1 MSILIVDDDT
11 DGREA
16 VGQYLTK
23 AGFTVRSAPSGR
35 AALISL
41 ATGVPDA
48 VILDLMMPEM
58 NGVEFLRIIRS
69 YLGWSTLPVIVLTA
83 YPEGEHI
90 QKVREMGVQR
100 IFTKAN
106 LKFDDLV
113 QCINSLRQGA
123 DTAGAG

>member
-1 MSILIVDDDT
+1 MSVLIVDDDT

-16 VGQYLTK
+16 VAQYLTK
-23 AGFTVRSAPSGR
+23 AGYAVRSAPSGR

-69 YLGWSTLPVIVLTA
+69 YLRWSTLPVIVLTA

-106 LKFDDLV
+106 LQFDQLV
-113 QCINSLRQGA
+113 ECIKATR
-123 DTAGAG
+123 DTPDAASAG